1 MEISKFRSFLL
12 DRGMV
17 YFYAIFIAGYFLLPM
32 AGGHRKLY
40 YILVLPAA
48 LLLWREL
55 LAFYQRNLLAWL
67 VLAYVLYM
75 LATLAWSSN
84 FTTQE
89 AWETTGYAMAVL
101 SFCFISGYLWTE
113 QAQRMDY
120 LAHRS
125 LWLAAAAALV
135 SIIVWYSNHPFP
147 SSRVITL
154 GVMHHENKAACA
166 YGLFLLLSVYYLFTK
181 SGRHNKLR
189 YGCIALVLLA
199 LVLLTQSRTALAAVS
214 VGLLVLVGY
223 RALWGLALAS
233 AASWALV
240 ASNSKLWWH
249 RVTEFSFRPGIWQQ
263 VLADMEG
270 HWWFGHGYL
279 LDPKVAAYDKVF
291 DHAHNGYL
299 ATLRDG
305 GILGLTLLLAMLAV
319 AVAWAWRLNALRGE
333 RIYLALI
340 LYAMTCIVM
349 DYDRLLVH
357 PKELWLFFWL
367 AIGLTM
373 ASYARRDDPAQIR
386 YHGAKA

>member
-1 MEISKFRSFLL
+1 
-12 DRGMV
+12 MV
-17 YFYAIFIAGYFLLPM
+17 YFYAVFIAGYFLLPM
-32 AGGHRKLY
+32 AAGHRKLY

-55 LAFYQRNLLAWL
+55 LAFYRGNLLARL
-67 VLAYVLYM
+67 VLSYVLYM
-75 LATLAWSSN
+75 LLTLAWSSN
-84 FTTQE
+84 FTVRE
-89 AWETTGYAMAVL
+89 ALETVGYGMAVL

-113 QAQRMDY
+113 QAQRMDQ

-147 SSRVITL
+147 NSRVITL

-166 YGLFLLLSVYYLFTK
+166 YGLFLLLSVYYLFTE
-181 SGRHNKLR
+181 SGRNNKLR
-189 YGCIALVLLA
+189 YGCLALVLLA
-199 LVLLTQSRTALAAVS
+199 LVLFTQSRTALAAVS
-214 VGLLVLVGY
+214 IGLLVLLGY
-223 RALWGLALAS
+223 RALWGLALVS

-240 ASNSKLWWH
+240 ASNTKLWWH
-249 RVTEFSFRPGIWQQ
+249 RVGEFSFRPGIWQQ

-279 LDPKVAAYDKVF
+279 LDPRVAAYDKVF

-305 GILGLTLLLAMLAV
+305 GIIGLALLLAMLAV

-367 AIGLTM
+367 AIALTM
-373 ASYARRDDPAQIR
+373 ASYARRDDPLQIR
-386 YHGAKA
+386 YHGIKA